1 MPEEHDDRDFRAMSN
16 TDNFVHLHVHTD
28 YSMLDG
34 AAKVGELLDKAVEL
48 KMPALAI
55 TDHGNN
61 FGAFDFWE
69 QATKKGIKPIIG
81 IEYKPFLSLIIFACS
96 ANSIALLLFTSF
108 ISRSW
113 KILLLIPLK

>member
-81 IEYKPFLSLIIFACS
+81 IEYKPFLPSS
-96 ANSIALLLFTSF
+96 LFTNTKQCVQRVNDDAAF
-108 ISRSW
+108 WLTTFKQYIR
-113 KILLLIPLK
+113 L